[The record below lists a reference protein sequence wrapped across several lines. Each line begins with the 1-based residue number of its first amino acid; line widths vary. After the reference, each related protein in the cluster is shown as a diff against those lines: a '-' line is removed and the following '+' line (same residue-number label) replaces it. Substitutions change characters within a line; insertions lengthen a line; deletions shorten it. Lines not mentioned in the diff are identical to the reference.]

1 MVKGPTKEGDG
12 PAAAPLASCPTY
24 IDVFA
29 GCGGLSLGLHRAGWR
44 GLFAIEKDAFAFAT
58 LEANFLTDDARYS
71 YDWPSWLPRQ
81 PSTVEGVIAKH
92 RDQLVALR
100 GKVDLLAG
108 GPPCQGF
115 SSAGRRRADDPRNVM
130 VERYL
135 ELVEILQPKVIL
147 LENVRGFTLDFKARA
162 GGGTREN
169 AAAQLSRKLAEHYD
183 IESQILRACDFGV
196 PQNRPRFILV
206 GTRKGHGLEGGAL
219 ADLRVSKALVL
230 QGYGLAA
237 TTSAQDAISDLEIGR
252 NDLHPCP
259 DSPGFEA
266 IGYAAPLT
274 PYQRAMRDGHDG
286 HPSDTRLAK
295 HTPSIR
301 ERFADIIQMCK
312 DEGRSNRQLSPQ
324 MRAKLGITKMAT
336 RVLDAALPAPTVT
349 SMPDD
354 LLHYSE
360 PRTLTVRENARLQSF
375 PDWFVFKGKYTTG
388 GHRRR
393 IEVPRF
399 TQVANAVPPLLAE
412 ILGHRLKH
420 HCLSL
425 SEAPTETG

>member
-1 MVKGPTKEGDG
+1 MLNG
-12 PAAAPLASCPTY
+12 PAKERDGTEIGSGAFAPTY

-58 LEANFLTDDARYS
+58 LQANFLTEGARFS
-71 YDWPSWLPRQ
+71 YDWPSWLPQQ

-92 RDQLVALR
+92 RDQLLALR

-130 VERYL
+130 VDRYL
-135 ELVEILQPKVIL
+135 ELVEIVQPKVIL

-169 AAAQLSRKLAEHYD
+169 AAAQLSRKLSEHY
-183 IESQILRACDFGV
+183 EVEAQILRACDFGV

-206 GTRKGHGLEGGAL
+206 GTRKELGLEGGAL
-219 ADLRVSKALVL
+219 ADLRVSKAIVL
-230 QGYGLAA
+230 QGYGLGA

-259 DSPGFEA
+259 DSTGFEA
-266 IGYAAPLT
+266 IGYTGPIT
-274 PYQRAMRDGHDG
+274 PYQRAMRDGHEG
-286 HPSDTRLAK
+286 RTSDTRLAK
-295 HTPSIR
+295 HTPAIR
-301 ERFADIIQMCK
+301 ERFADIIQMCRE
-312 DEGRSNRQLSPQ
+312 EGRSNRQLSPE

-336 RVLDAALPAPTVT
+336 RVLDA
-349 SMPDD
+349 
-354 LLHYSE
+354 
-360 PRTLTVRENARLQSF
+360 
-375 PDWFVFKGKYTTG
+375 
-388 GHRRR
+388 
-393 IEVPRF
+393 
-399 TQVANAVPPLLAE
+399 
-412 ILGHRLKH
+412 
-420 HCLSL
+420 
-425 SEAPTETG
+425 